1 MTSGG
6 NIPSC
11 DSGVKGTFRLYNLSN
26 IVKESMQALPREIL
40 IAASEGNRGAFEKI
54 YRATSD
60 YVYTIALKITGNR
73 ADAEEV
79 TQDVFLKIFRELK
92 RFRFASSFT
101 TWLYR
106 VTVNSAINVSRK
118 TKRRSSRQVEYN
130 DGVALKDERNET
142 KEAIEKEHNE
152 MRVRSMLAALSPDQ
166 RTCIVLREIEGMRY
180 GEIAEVLQVNI
191 NTVRSRLKRARE
203 TLCAR
208 AQQGG

>member
-1 MTSGG
+1 
-6 NIPSC
+6 
-11 DSGVKGTFRLYNLSN
+11 
-26 IVKESMQALPREIL
+26 MQALPREIL
-40 IAASEGNRGAFEKI
+40 IDASKGNRGAFEKI
-54 YRATSD
+54 YRATCD
-60 YVYTIALKITGNR
+60 YVYTIALKVTGNR

-79 TQDVFLKIFRELK
+79 TQDVFLKVFRELK

-106 VTVNSAINVSRK
+106 VTVNSAINASRK
-118 TKRRSSRQVEYN
+118 TKRRSSRLVEYN

-180 GEIAEVLQVNI
+180 AEIAEVLQVNI